1 MTSREQ
7 AKAIKMGA
15 DMLSVLGRRYRR
27 CKDLLALAHDA
38 LPPSVLT
45 DQIAA
50 HLRAEDIDADDRAT
64 MKEIERA

>member
-1 MTSREQ
+1 MTSDQ
-7 AKAIKMGA
+7 VKAIRLSA

-27 CKDLLALAHDA
+27 CRDLLALAHEA

-50 HLRAEDIDADDRAT
+50 HLRAEDIDAGDRAT
-64 MKEIERA
+64 MREIERA